1 MNGLLSR
8 MEVLIVGALLLV
20 FLLWAGSRCKETK
33 VPSQD
38 EAQAQTVA
46 DSLANR
52 KKAETE
58 TTASDDILA
67 KALRKKKE
75 EMDAAAKAD
84 SIKKAKAVGVS
95 TPAAPAASTST
106 ANSPAR
112 GKLYITI
119 DKLKLRS
126 KPGLKSKV
134 LGELPLFSEVY
145 FMEEV
150 TDSIYTLSLGK
161 EVANEPYVKVKTK
174 RGTVGWVYGA
184 GVNYYKKK
192 REGVLE

>member
-8 MEVLIVGALLLV
+8 MEVVVAGVLLLV
-20 FLLWAGSRCKETK
+20 FLLWAGTRCKETK
-33 VPSQD
+33 VPPQD
-38 EAQAQTVA
+38 EATVQTVA
-46 DSLANR
+46 DSLAND
-52 KKAETE
+52 KKPTE
-58 TTASDDILA
+58 GEASNDILA
-67 KALRKKKE
+67 EALRKKKE

-84 SIKKAKAVGVS
+84 SIKKVKA
-95 TPAAPAASTST
+95 TETAIPSTST
-106 ANSPAR
+106 NSTTAPPQ

-126 KPGLKSKV
+126 SPGLKSKV

-161 EVANEPYVKVKTK
+161 ETAEEPYVKVKTK